1 MSEPLPISEEIRDAM
16 QEICNVA
23 MGAAGESLA
32 LFSGVFVEL
41 PIPKI
46 RFVKPQAV
54 TEALAGLG
62 GEDKISAVMQSFAM
76 GETPN
81 NQALVA
87 ITETGL
93 NDLAQQRGVALE
105 SPDDAMALLKELA
118 TVIVDNCLPHIAE
131 QLELDNLTQGEL
143 QTVAAS
149 QLLENV
155 QIPEIVGGGHLLT
168 AEINYHLEGH
178 PFNCDLLLLMPEA
191 GLERTIERLQRLL

>member
-1 MSEPLPISEEIRDAM
+1 
-16 QEICNVA
+16 
-23 MGAAGESLA
+23 
-32 LFSGVFVEL
+32 
-41 PIPKI
+41 
-46 RFVKPQAV
+46 
-54 TEALAGLG
+54 
-62 GEDKISAVMQSFAM
+62 
-76 GETPN
+76 
-81 NQALVA
+81 
-87 ITETGL
+87 
-93 NDLAQQRGVALE
+93 LE
-105 SPDDAMALLKELA
+105 SPDDAMALLNELA

-155 QIPEIVGGGHLLT
+155 QIPEIAGGGHLLT

>member
-1 MSEPLPISEEIRDAM
+1 MSEPLPVSEEIRDAM

-23 MGAAGESLA
+23 MGAAAESLA

-54 TEALAGLG
+54 TDALAGLR
-62 GEDKISAVMQSFAM
+62 GEDRISAVLQSFAL
-76 GETPN
+76 GATSN

-93 NDLAQQRGVALE
+93 NDLAQQRGVTLE
-105 SPDDAMALLKELA
+105 TPENAMKLLNQLA
-118 TVIVDNCLPHIAE
+118 EVIVDNCLPHIAE
-131 QLELDNLTQGEL
+131 QLELDNLVQGEF
-143 QTVAAS
+143 QAVAS
-149 QLLENV
+149 GQLLDDV
-155 QIPEIVGGGHLLT
+155 RIPETADGTKLLT

-178 PFNCDLLLLMPEA
+178 PFNCDLVLMIPEA
-191 GLERTIERLQRLL
+191 GLEPIVERLQTLL